1 VRFLLENLN
10 LCFGFGIGFGG
21 FGEYENGE
29 ILKFV
34 EEAGC
39 ENLAVFFWG

>member
-1 VRFLLENLN
+1 V
-10 LCFGFGIGFGG
+10 CFGFGG

-39 ENLAVFFWG
+39 ENMAVFFWG